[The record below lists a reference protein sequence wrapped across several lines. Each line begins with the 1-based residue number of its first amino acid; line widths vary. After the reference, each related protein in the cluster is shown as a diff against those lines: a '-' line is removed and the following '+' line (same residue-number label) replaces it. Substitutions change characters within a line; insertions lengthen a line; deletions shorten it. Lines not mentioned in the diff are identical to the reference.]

1 MKRSV
6 YLEPARRLRRMFDGW
21 RSAGAAAGRRA
32 GRLIVSVC
40 RIEAKTPLLT
50 LLTLHYT
57 HSWKDAIRKS
67 KTSADGCRDRRRS
80 PRAGWHRRHR
90 QPGGRRLSEY
100 SDTVTTITGSA
111 PRRCEYARLRTLRPG
126 RPTTVA
132 HTAHDTAPAILPP
145 WSGATFVEAVIQGLS
160 DSRERGSERRRA
172 SRYALSSGR
181 MRLYARVLC

>member
-67 KTSADGCRDRRRS
+67 KTSADGCRAIDDEARE
-80 PRAGWHRRHR
+80 
-90 QPGGRRLSEY
+90 QGG
-100 SDTVTTITGSA
+100 TGGTGS
-111 PRRCEYARLRTLRPG
+111 
-126 RPTTVA
+126 
-132 HTAHDTAPAILPP
+132 PAA
-145 WSGATFVEAVIQGLS
+145 GV
-160 DSRERGSERRRA
+160 
-172 SRYALSSGR
+172 
-181 MRLYARVLC
+181 